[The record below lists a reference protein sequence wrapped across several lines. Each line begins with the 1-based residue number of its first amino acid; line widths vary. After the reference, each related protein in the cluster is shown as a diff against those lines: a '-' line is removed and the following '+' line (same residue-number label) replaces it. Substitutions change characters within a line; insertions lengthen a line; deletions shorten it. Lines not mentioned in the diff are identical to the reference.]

1 MQVRNEFVVYFI
13 IFWNYNLPGMSN
25 LYVKYMSNVIT
36 IMKMDLDY
44 IFINKLASTILFHD
58 ELGDF

>member
-25 LYVKYMSNVIT
+25 LYVKCMSNVIT

-44 IFINKLASTILFHD
+44 IFIKKLASTILFHD